1 MVCGMD
7 QSAFYGI
14 VSGISFTLQ
23 GLWWVAVRERPD
35 LLGGDV
41 RQRRTA
47 YLVGLNFAVL
57 ATVSLFAQVAPDVP
71 MVWRVSFGAAGVIG
85 AVGLAM
91 LGMGL
96 RRTPDLKIAGTLIA
110 AFGVPVYAAI
120 TAVAVL
126 SPAIARQ
133 NWTLR
138 PIQIEALLVAAM
150 AFIGVQIAWAVGMTR
165 PRP

>member
-1 MVCGMD
+1 MD

-35 LLGGDV
+35 LLGGSPQ
-41 RQRRTA
+41 QRRIA
-47 YLVGLNFAVL
+47 YIVGLNFAIL

-71 MVWRVSFGAAGVIG
+71 MVWRVSFGAAGVVG
-85 AVGLAM
+85 AVGLGM
-91 LGMGL
+91 LGTGL
-96 RRTPDLKIAGTLIA
+96 RRTADLRTAGTLIA
-110 AFGVPVYAAI
+110 AFGIPVYAAI

-126 SPAIARQ
+126 SPTIARQ
-133 NWTLR
+133 GWSLR

-150 AFIGVQIAWAVGMTR
+150 AFLGVQIAWAVGMTR
-165 PRP
+165 PRS